1 MPQININI
9 DIVCMKCGKPV
20 MVDAYPTRKENGGY
34 VLKVLP
40 CENCASKSGVAHDT
54 RSSGDCD
61 KCGKFHPGQDCDGY
75 YL

>member
-40 CENCASKSGVAHDT
+40 CENCASKSGVEADADSV
-54 RSSGDCD
+54 RRLGNV
-61 KCGKFHPGQDCDGY
+61 
-75 YL
+75 L